1 MHQANDSI
9 PLDPY
14 YPLVA
19 GYEWI
24 YRDDASESIVVYA
37 IDRLLRTP
45 AGGKVT
51 FASGGG
57 GEEEFIVSRNGLYR
71 PETPD
76 EPILR
81 FPLKPGAHW
90 SYEDPDLGMVQCH
103 VHGPE
108 EIDTEA
114 GRLRDC
120 YRVVHAA
127 RGEPFLTEW
136 YAWEIGLAKWVERSR
151 HDERTYSLCGLVR
164 L

>member
-1 MHQANDSI
+1 MHPAHDRI

-14 YPLVA
+14 YPLVT

-24 YRDDASESIVVYA
+24 YREAESESIVVYA
-37 IDRLLRTP
+37 IDRLMRTP

-57 GEEEFIVSRNGLYR
+57 EDEFIVSRNGLYR
-71 PETPD
+71 PDTPD
-76 EPILR
+76 APILR

-90 SYEDPDLGMVQCH
+90 SYEDPDLGKVQCH

-108 EIDTEA
+108 EVETEA
-114 GRLRDC
+114 GLLRDC

-127 RGEPFLTEW
+127 HGEPFLTEW
-136 YAWEIGLAKWVERSR
+136 YAWEVGLAKWVERSLF
-151 HDERTYSLCGLVR
+151 DERTYSLCGMVR